1 MMPMQQGT
9 HHHATTRPGCSCRV
23 GCRLAVLVLAALF
36 AGVGCE
42 QRVISRKAYSPQQFS
57 GVAAGPVQPPAYS
70 ESQSDLLADIWNEL
84 GKLFKKKPKPNRNAL
99 TPEEL
104 NELRARLKRNRSGD
118 DATTTPTSNG
128 QDTRQ

>member
-1 MMPMQQGT
+1 M
-9 HHHATTRPGCSCRV
+9 A
-23 GCRLAVLVLAALF
+23 LAAV
-36 AGVGCE
+36 AVAVVGCE

-70 ESQSDLLADIWNEL
+70 ESQSDLLADIWNGL

-104 NELRARLKRNRSGD
+104 NKLRARLKRNRSGD
-118 DATTTPTSNG
+118 DATTTPASNG
-128 QDTRQ
+128 QDARQ